1 MAAAVAYFC
10 SATIR
15 ESAWLFPAIEVV
27 HLLAL
32 AVMGGAVL
40 MTALSVFGVGL
51 KSPPKDVEAT
61 TRPFMTWSV
70 VGLLVTGLLLGA
82 SEPVKLI
89 DREAFLIKMVSLALA
104 LLFTYLVFNPIVRK
118 GETGVPARA
127 AADNPLSSP
136 PSLSKRNAHVPPGR
150 WTTRP
155 TSSSPSQKRTTRDL
169 SRAAFHASG
178 SSRPSLVS
186 GAVKR

>member
-1 MAAAVAYFC
+1 MSLYHIAQGIESSPVGQ
-10 SATIR
+10 TIR
-15 ESAWLFPAIEVV
+15 ESTWLFPAIEVV

-127 AADNPLSSP
+127 AAGVVMALWFTVALS
-136 PSLSKRNAHVPPGR
+136 GR
-150 WTTRP
+150 WIGF
-155 TSSSPSQKRTTRDL
+155 S
-169 SRAAFHASG
+169 
-178 SSRPSLVS
+178 
-186 GAVKR
+186 